1 MVHCCQF
8 DPSVFRRAGQ
18 ALPRRSRIFGAHRV
32 PAGKAARPCRP
43 GLSSNGHVRRCTE
56 RLRVKRLGSA
66 EIAISETQNRR
77 RIVEPGG
84 GL

>member
-1 MVHCCQF
+1 
-8 DPSVFRRAGQ
+8 
-18 ALPRRSRIFGAHRV
+18 
-32 PAGKAARPCRP
+32 
-43 GLSSNGHVRRCTE
+43 
-56 RLRVKRLGSA
+56 LRVKRLGSA